1 MQIVSIPK
9 YRGHLIQIESNT
21 FSIIHDRI
29 MPLVTDV
36 IAFVSTVPAERFL
49 LLRLAGSMY
58 VNGEIP
64 ILAENTSFWWA
75 SNCG

>member
-1 MQIVSIPK
+1 
-9 YRGHLIQIESNT
+9 
-21 FSIIHDRI
+21 
-29 MPLVTDV
+29 MPSVTDV

-49 LLRLAGSMY
+49 LLRLAGFMY